1 MDSNQL
7 SAKIYGYQNFGK
19 ANFGTKPIMPMFPLL
34 LGQWPPKG
42 LKWRKRL
49 GNPATPSL
57 PQKILPPR
65 VHEAMSTHQQPWR
78 KKESKPILLPQSV
91 HGIDFN

>member
-1 MDSNQL
+1 M

-42 LKWRKRL
+42 LEVEKTTRQ
-49 GNPATPSL
+49 PSYSQSATEDPPS
-57 PQKILPPR
+57 
-65 VHEAMSTHQQPWR
+65 
-78 KKESKPILLPQSV
+78 QSA
-91 HGIDFN
+91 